1 MASGA
6 GWSRTQRD
14 VVGAAFLGW
23 TLDAFDYFLVVF
35 VLNSLPQEFGA
46 SDREVSEALFWT
58 LAMRPVG
65 ALLFGRLADHFG
77 RRPAL
82 MLSVVLYSATELGT
96 AGVHSLFGFLLL
108 RALFG
113 VGMGGV
119 WGVGASLAFESVP
132 ASKRGF
138 VSGLLQ
144 AGYPTGYLL
153 ASVAYWLLIDHI
165 GWRGMFVL
173 GAAPALLV
181 LFIRSRVPE
190 SSAWESTRATHG
202 ARNLWTAL
210 SGHWRLAIYAILLM
224 ACFNFFSHGTQDLY
238 PKFLQKQREFGK
250 DTVSFIAIVYN
261 IGAIC
266 GGLTFGTLSNRIG
279 RRYAI
284 ALAAI
289 LSLLTLP
296 FWAYA
301 STPLLL
307 AATSFV
313 MQFLVQGAWGV
324 VPAHLNE
331 LAPAALR
338 ATFPGVVYQLGN
350 LIASRNS
357 VLQTAIAERHGTVLH
372 PDYAYALTWV
382 AGVVAILLALMALF
396 GPERRDIRFDD
407 AAVRE
412 TS

>member
-1 MASGA
+1 MVSDA

-14 VVGAAFLGW
+14 VVAAAFMGW

-35 VLNSLPQEFGA
+35 VLNSLAKDFGA
-46 SDREVSEALFWT
+46 ADREVSEALFWT

-65 ALLFGRLADHFG
+65 ALIFGRMADHFG

-82 MLSVVLYSATELGT
+82 MLSVVLYSVTELAT
-96 AGVHSLFGFLLL
+96 AGVHSLSWFLVL

-132 ASKRGF
+132 VGSRGF

-144 AGYPTGYLL
+144 VGYPTGYLL
-153 ASVAYWLLIDHI
+153 ASIVFGVLFDRI

-181 LFIRSRVPE
+181 FFIRSRVPE
-190 SSAWESTRATHG
+190 SKVWEKTKAMPA

-210 SGHWRLAIYAILLM
+210 AGHWGLALYAIVLM

-238 PKFLQKQREFGK
+238 PKFLQKQREF
-250 DTVSFIAIVYN
+250 DTHTVSLIAIVYN

-266 GGLTFGTLSNRIG
+266 GGLTFGSLSSRMG
-279 RRYAI
+279 RRSTI
-284 ALAAI
+284 ALAAG

-296 FWAYA
+296 FWAY
-301 STPLLL
+301 STTPLTL
-307 AATSFV
+307 AAAAFV

-357 VLQTAIAERHGTVLH
+357 VLQTSIAEHHGTIVH

-382 AGVVAILLALMALF
+382 AGVVAIVLAVMALC
-396 GPERRDIRFDD
+396 GPERRDIRFDG
-407 AAVRE
+407 E
-412 TS
+412 TPA